1 MRRNDRQIYYSSGEA
16 SSIVVVVPR
25 LLDEE
30 KGEAR
35 MDGDKTG
42 IREIINYRKGDCIR
56 NSVAELQDRFQ
67 EKSKVSYHS
76 RVSGSTGS

>member
-16 SSIVVVVPR
+16 SSFVVVEYR

-35 MDGDKTG
+35 MDEDKTG
-42 IREIINYRKGDCIR
+42 IREIINYRKGECIAT
-56 NSVAELQDRFQ
+56 AECRIDFKKNQSFLPLLT
-67 EKSKVSYHS
+67 
-76 RVSGSTGS
+76 GSTGC